1 MIVIQIGTNT
11 ASWEE
16 NGDINYDS
24 CLEFVSKNHKSI
36 DFLHL
41 IEPLKECN
49 SSIEKSYNFFNKKKI
64 HNIAITNDENQ
75 HEIEI
80 FTPESNQISAHASF
94 NLDHLIQLGHSGII
108 SIKTPCYTLNN
119 FFKLNNIERCDRL
132 YIYTEGLDCLI
143 LLDYDYNRFKTN
155 YIEFE
160 VFHADGHARRATNA
174 EKCIERLTADG
185 FNIENAS
192 DSLNLIAYR

>member
-1 MIVIQIGTNT
+1 MIITQIGTNIG
-11 ASWEE
+11 AWNN
-16 NGDINYDS
+16 NGQIILDS
-24 CLEFVSKNHKSI
+24 CLDFVYKNQDDIEFI
-36 DFLHL
+36 HL
-41 IEPLKECN
+41 IEPLPKCLPY
-49 SSIEKSYNFFNKKKI
+49 IEQSYDFFNKKKI